1 VQHARQHALLIVAD
15 RLRVL
20 RGLVISD
27 RLSQLLERRVRGDLQ
42 RLVAKA
48 SLAFLRTF
56 SSPPEPRSMSK
67 GALPI
72 ARAWPMTVS
81 ATPMAADIGSPRWPS
96 SSRRTPTCSA

>member
-42 RLVAKA
+42 RLVA
-48 SLAFLRTF
+48 
-56 SSPPEPRSMSK
+56 
-67 GALPI
+67 
-72 ARAWPMTVS
+72 
-81 ATPMAADIGSPRWPS
+81 
-96 SSRRTPTCSA
+96 